1 MTRNDLGTRA
11 KESRSRLQSIR
22 RQLLDEL
29 TRLSSMSSMVEQTQA
44 DATDDLSHRKHRHFD
59 TVKANVLMQGKLTQV
74 FVANR

>member
-1 MTRNDLGTRA
+1 
-11 KESRSRLQSIR
+11 
-22 RQLLDEL
+22 
-29 TRLSSMSSMVEQTQA
+29 MSSMVEQTQA